1 VITSSKE
8 KDKSKD
14 NKSSDEPKEDPVS
27 TKENPEKDSDS
38 PKKKPVKYCTCNERS
53 GKEDDTPGDDDK
65 KEDPKSDEQEPVMS
79 GGLGGSWTAEQDQK
93 IKEMKSE
100 NKSWKEIAT
109 VVGASKKALQNRFK
123 ELQKEQQ
130 EGEKTDS
137 GGNSATAGAEGQG
150 GSDVDAGGLDFS
162 ALFLDADFGVN
173 IGESN
178 HKASVSGDTEQGKKK
193 KHDAGGKSKENQ
205 QNNNNDQSNYIYEG
219 YQDQQY
225 PGRLKVNKIWS
236 RDDCEILEYLEAR
249 YREHK
254 WLHMQANFFNLTGRM
269 VAAEIIQQKFKDDE
283 YPCTDY

>member
-1 VITSSKE
+1 MITPSKG

-27 TKENPEKDSDS
+27 TKENLEKDSDS
-38 PKKKPVKYCTCNERS
+38 SEKPVKYCTCNERS
-53 GKEDDTPGDDDK
+53 GKEDDTPGNDDK
-65 KEDPKSDEQEPVMS
+65 KEDPKSNEQEPVMS
-79 GGLGGSWTAEQDQK
+79 GGLGGGWTAEQDQK

-100 NKSWKEIAT
+100 NKSWKEIAA
-109 VVGASKKALQNRFK
+109 VVGGSKKALQNRFK

-130 EGEKTDS
+130 EGEKTDA
-137 GGNSATAGAEGQG
+137 GGNGATAGGEGQG
-150 GSDVDAGGLDFS
+150 GNDVDAGGLDFS
-162 ALFLDADFGVN
+162 TLFLDDDFGVN

-178 HKASVSGDTEQGKKK
+178 NKAPDSGDNEQEKNK
-193 KHDAGGKSKENQ
+193 KHDAGGQSKENQ

-225 PGRLKVNKIWS
+225 PGRLRINEVWS
-236 RDDCEILEYLEAR
+236 RDDCEILEYLEGR

-269 VAAEIIQQKFKDDE
+269 VPAEIIQQKFKDDE